1 MYRMLLSLAAFGLLA
16 SPAIAQAQAPGPHA
30 HEAPAPEKKFVKKL
44 VCQKIQEDR
53 TTGSR
58 LGSTSKVC
66 RTVKVAVDDTKK
78 IEQTAPSSER

>member
-1 MYRMLLSLAAFGLLA
+1 MQKFVSTLVAFGVLA
-16 SPAIAQAQAPGPHA
+16 SPAIAQTAQPQP
-30 HEAPAPEKKFVKKL
+30 APAPEQKFVKKL
-44 VCQKIQEDR
+44 VCQKIEEDR

-78 IEQTAPSSER
+78 DEQTNPTSER